1 MTIID
6 LSSTIYSNMEVYPGD
21 PQVKVKIF
29 HSHQTH
35 SWELREISM
44 GTHTGTHVD
53 AFSHMHSG
61 GQTID
66 KISLDKFCGKAWVVN
81 LQDIFPKQC
90 GLVFTEEAGID
101 LLEKII
107 VAQPPFVAGFITT
120 DLERELLRQEIITYT
135 DLVNLDLL
143 PVDTSFLFYGF
154 PLKIKDGDGSP
165 VRAVAILE

>member
-1 MTIID
+1 MKIVD
-6 LSSTIYSNMEVYPGD
+6 LSATIYHNMKVYPGD
-21 PQVKVKIF
+21 PQVRINIV
-29 HSHQTH
+29 HTYQTH
-35 SWELREISM
+35 EWELRELSM

-53 AFSHMHSG
+53 AFSHMHVG

-66 KISLDKFCGKAWVVN
+66 KIPLEKFCGKAWVAN
-81 LQDIFPKQC
+81 PQEILPKQC
-90 GLVFTEEAGID
+90 GLVFREEANID

-107 VAQPPFVAGFITT
+107 AAQPPFVAGVITA

-143 PVDTSFLFYGF
+143 PVDQSFLFYGF

-165 VRAVAILE
+165 VRVVAILE